1 MPISIKKIYHSNSRF
16 WIQKLYY
23 VRKRNFW
30 LEYLTSSR
38 PEFEWF
44 SKNQIF
50 VKNDHSQFLICRR
63 KLKKRNKG
71 QVSNKGSSIF
81 YQKKFARKIS
91 ISIKIEILI
100 QKCQF
105 WLKYSIFSLNSILMV
120 DFWSKIDCIDQII
133 EFYSSSRF
141 EKYRFLSKFHFWNC
155 AFLVSKWPYFYKI

>member
-1 MPISIKKIYHSNSRF
+1 MEWLSKNADFDKKIYHSNSRF

-23 VRKRNFW
+23 VRKKFLIRISHFIKTW
-30 LEYLTSSR
+30 I
-38 PEFEWF
+38 WM
-44 SKNQIF
+44 IF

-91 ISIKIEILI
+91 ISIKIELI

-105 WLKYSIFSLNSILMV
+105 WLKYSSLNSILMV

-141 EKYRFLSKFHFWNC
+141 EKYRFRSKFHFWNC

>member
-1 MPISIKKIYHSNSRF
+1 MEWLSKNADFDKKYTILIRDFEYRNCITF
-16 WIQKLYY
+16 EK
-23 VRKRNFW
+23 NFW

-63 KLKKRNKG
+63 KLKNVTKVKFC
-71 QVSNKGSSIF
+71 SSIF

-91 ISIKIEILI
+91 ISIKIELI

-105 WLKYSIFSLNSILMV
+105 WLKYSSLNSILMV

-141 EKYRFLSKFHFWNC
+141 EKYRFRSKFHFWNC